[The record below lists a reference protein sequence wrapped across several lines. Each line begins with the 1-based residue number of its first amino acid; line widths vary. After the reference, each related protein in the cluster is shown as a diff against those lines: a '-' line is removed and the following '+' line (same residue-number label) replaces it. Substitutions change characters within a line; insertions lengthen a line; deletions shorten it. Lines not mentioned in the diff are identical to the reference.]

1 MIAYILDCA
10 AERANMIEKEKKFNQ
25 YYGISSSDEDGEE
38 SQPPVENS
46 VWSSHPLSPSIF
58 SFFFLK
64 LHNKKGR
71 YAKYAKYAI

>member
-46 VWSSHPLSPSIF
+46 V
-58 SFFFLK
+58 
-64 LHNKKGR
+64 
-71 YAKYAKYAI
+71 

>member
-38 SQPPVENS
+38 
-46 VWSSHPLSPSIF
+46 
-58 SFFFLK
+58 
-64 LHNKKGR
+64 
-71 YAKYAKYAI
+71 